1 MTKGA
6 DYCGIV
12 DKVCEHRFNMQTNV
26 CIECR
31 TMFLIAMME
40 DLKKEIRRNGK

>member
-12 DKVCEHRFNMQTNV
+12 EKTCEHRFNMQTNV
-26 CIECR
+26 CVECR
-31 TMFLIAMME
+31 YMLLMNAME
-40 DLKKEIRRNGK
+40 DLKQEIKRK

>member
-12 DKVCEHRFNMQTNV
+12 EKTCEHRFNMSTNV
-26 CIECR
+26 CVECR
-31 TMFLIAMME
+31 AMFILAVLE
-40 DLKKEIRRNGK
+40 DLKKEIKRK